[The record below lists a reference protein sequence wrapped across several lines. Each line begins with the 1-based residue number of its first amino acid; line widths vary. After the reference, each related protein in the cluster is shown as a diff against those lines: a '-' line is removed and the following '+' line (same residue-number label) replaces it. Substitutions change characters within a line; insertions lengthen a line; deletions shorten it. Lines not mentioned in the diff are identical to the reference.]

1 MPENAEQHA
10 LIQKGMDSGVVVHEI
25 GFRAHGSGVVMH
37 LPKMANYV
45 FIDAETARG
54 AAEQLGRCAY
64 EANFGHEP
72 PASKRSIIRD
82 TKVQLLRRRLELM
95 LATFAREGKLSGD
108 PDENARVSQSIVDT
122 VLSEVL

>member
-1 MPENAEQHA
+1 MAENAEQHA

-72 PASKRSIIRD
+72 PASTRSIITD
-82 TKVQLLRRRLELM
+82 IKVHILHRRLELM
-95 LATFAREGKLSGD
+95 LATFAREGKLSGN
-108 PDENARVSQSIVDT
+108 PDDNTPLAQSIVDT